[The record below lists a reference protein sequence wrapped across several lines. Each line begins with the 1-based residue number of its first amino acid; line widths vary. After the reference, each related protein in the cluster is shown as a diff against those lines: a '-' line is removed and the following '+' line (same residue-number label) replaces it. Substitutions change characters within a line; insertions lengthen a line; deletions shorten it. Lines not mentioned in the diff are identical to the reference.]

1 MSLAASSALVD
12 WAPAIE
18 VGLVGAAVAVLPVLW
33 VALRLRRQG
42 QVGALAW
49 QRALTLATLFL
60 TIDLVVFGAF
70 TRLTDSGLGCPD
82 WPGCYGSASPV
93 GAHADIAE
101 AQAIAPTGPVTHG
114 KAWIEMI
121 HRYLATG
128 VGALIVLLMALA
140 WWRHLKTK
148 DAATPPA
155 HQAQASPLSPWWPT
169 WTFIWVC
176 AQGAFGA
183 FTVTL
188 KLYPMVVTGHLL
200 GGLIGVVLLTAQARA
215 MALPAAGATDT
226 QALPAVL
233 RRAAWWVLGV
243 WFVQAALGAWV
254 STNGA
259 VLACASF
266 PLCQGQW
273 WPAMDWV
280 QGFTLWRALGHDGQ
294 GGFITLPALT
304 AIHMGHRLGA
314 VVATA
319 AVLWLAARLWPVARR
334 EAWGLLAL
342 LLLQVLSGLSNV
354 VLGWPL
360 LAALGH
366 TLGAALMAGWL
377 TRMAVAAPVVLSV
390 SSGSVQSPCPPPWS
404 PLKRT

>member
-1 MSLAASSALVD
+1 MSLDAAASLVD

-18 VGLVGAAVAVLPVLW
+18 VGLVGAMVAVLPVLW

-93 GAHADIAE
+93 GAHADIAQ
-101 AQAIAPTGPVTHG
+101 AQAVAPTGPVTHG

-121 HRYLATG
+121 HRYLASG
-128 VGALIVLLMALA
+128 VGALIVVLMALA
-140 WWRHLKTK
+140 WWRH
-148 DAATPPA
+148 ARARGPGA
-155 HQAQASPLSPWWPT
+155 GQGGALSPWWPT

-188 KLYPMVVTGHLL
+188 KLYPLVVTGHLL
-200 GGLIGVVLLTAQARA
+200 GGLIGVVLLTAQSRA
-215 MALPAAGATDT
+215 MALPTSPTAT
-226 QALPAVL
+226 ASLPEAL
-233 RRAAWWVLGV
+233 RRAAWAVLAL
-243 WFVQAALGAWV
+243 WFGQAALGAWV

-259 VLACASF
+259 VLACSSF

-273 WPAMDWV
+273 WPAMDWP
-280 QGFTLWRALGHDGQ
+280 QGFTLWRGLGHDGQ

-314 VVATA
+314 VVATV
-319 AVLWLAARLWPVARR
+319 AVLWLAARAWPVARR

-366 TLGAALMAGWL
+366 TLGSALMAGWL
-377 TRMAVAAPVVLSV
+377 THMAVAAPFVLSV
-390 SSGSVQSPCPPPWS
+390 SSAPVQSPCPPPWS

>member
-1 MSLAASSALVD
+1 MSLDAATALVD

-42 QVGALAW
+42 QVGTGAW

-93 GAHADIAE
+93 GAHTDIAQ
-101 AQAIAPTGPVTHG
+101 AQAAAPTGPVTHG

-121 HRYLATG
+121 HRYLASG
-128 VGALIVLLMALA
+128 VGALTVVLMGLA
-140 WWRHLKTK
+140 WWRHVRERGRGLVPGGQG
-148 DAATPPA
+148 AA
-155 HQAQASPLSPWWPT
+155 LSPWWPT

-188 KLYPMVVTGHLL
+188 KLYPLVVTGHLL
-200 GGLIGVVLLTAQARA
+200 GGLIGVVLLTAQCRA
-215 MALPAAGATDT
+215 MAPASTGTAGS
-226 QALPAVL
+226 LPAVL
-233 RRAAWWVLGV
+233 RRSALWVLGV

-259 VLACASF
+259 VLVCSSF

-273 WPAMDWV
+273 WPAMDWP
-280 QGFTLWRALGHDGQ
+280 QGFTLWRGLGHDGQ

-314 VVATA
+314 VVATV
-319 AVLWLAARLWPVARR
+319 AVLWLAARAWPVARR
-334 EAWGLLAL
+334 QAWGLLAL

-390 SSGSVQSPCPPPWS
+390 SSGSVVQPPCPPPWS
-404 PLKRT
+404 PLPRT

>member
-1 MSLAASSALVD
+1 MSLDATAALVD
-12 WAPAIE
+12 WGPAIE
-18 VGLVGAAVAVLPVLW
+18 VGLVGALVAAMPVLW
-33 VALRLRRQG
+33 VALRLRRRGQG
-42 QVGALAW
+42 GLGAW

-93 GAHADIAE
+93 GAHADIAQ
-101 AQAIAPTGPVTHG
+101 AQAVAPTGPVTHG

-121 HRYLATG
+121 HRYLASG
-128 VGALIVLLMALA
+128 VGALIVALTGLA
-140 WWRHLKTK
+140 WWRHARAR
-148 DAATPPA
+148 AAPDPSA
-155 HQAQASPLSPWWPT
+155 RDPVLSPWWPT
-169 WTFIWVC
+169 ATFAWVC

-188 KLYPMVVTGHLL
+188 KLYPLVVTGHLL
-200 GGLIGVVLLTAQARA
+200 GGLLGVVLLTAQSRA
-215 MALPAAGATDT
+215 LAGPLPAANS
-226 QALPAVL
+226 ALPRGL
-233 RRAAWWVLGV
+233 RRAALWVLGI
-243 WFVQAALGAWV
+243 WFAQAALGAWV

-259 VLACASF
+259 VLACSSF

-273 WPAMDWV
+273 WPTMDWA
-280 QGFTLWRALGHDGQ
+280 QGFTLWRALGQDGE
-294 GGFITLPALT
+294 GGFVTLAALT

-314 VVATA
+314 AVACA
-319 AVLWLAARLWPVARR
+319 AVLWLAARAWPLARR

-342 LLLQVLSGLSNV
+342 LMLQVLSGLSNV

-377 TRMAVAAPVVLSV
+377 TRMAVAPSFVLSV

-404 PLKRT
+404 PPLPRT

>member
-1 MSLAASSALVD
+1 MSDLNAASALVD
-12 WAPAIE
+12 WGPAIE

-33 VALRLRRQG
+33 AALRLRRQG
-42 QVGALAW
+42 QVGAAAW

-93 GAHADIAE
+93 GAHADIAQ
-101 AQAIAPTGPVTHG
+101 AQAVAPTGPVTHG

-121 HRYLATG
+121 HRYLASG
-128 VGALIVLLMALA
+128 VGALIVVLMGLA
-140 WWRHLKTK
+140 WWQHLRQRSSAA
-148 DAATPPA
+148 DAAA
-155 HQAQASPLSPWWPT
+155 HPLSPWWPT

-188 KLYPMVVTGHLL
+188 KLYPLVVTGHLL
-200 GGLIGVVLLTAQARA
+200 GGMICVVLLTAQSRVLSPAVGS
-215 MALPAAGATDT
+215 PAA
-226 QALPAVL
+226 QEALAPL
-233 RRAAWWVLGV
+233 RKAACWVLGL
-243 WFVQAALGAWV
+243 WFAQAALGAWV

-259 VLACASF
+259 VLACSSF

-273 WPAMDWV
+273 WPAMDWP
-280 QGFTLWRALGHDGQ
+280 QGFTLWRGLGQDGQ

-314 VVATA
+314 AVATI
-319 AVLWLAARLWPVARR
+319 AVLALAARAWPVARR

-354 VLGWPL
+354 VLDWPL

-377 TRMAVAAPVVLSV
+377 TRMAVPAPIVLSESSASV
-390 SSGSVQSPCPPPWS
+390 SPCPSPCPPPWP

>member
-1 MSLAASSALVD
+1 MSLDAAASLVD

-42 QVGALAW
+42 QVGAGAW

-93 GAHADIAE
+93 GAHADIAQ
-101 AQAIAPTGPVTHG
+101 AQSVAPTGPVTHG

-121 HRYLATG
+121 HRYLASG
-128 VGALIVLLMALA
+128 VGALIVVLMGLA
-140 WWRHLKTK
+140 WWRHVRERGHGRPSS
-148 DAATPPA
+148 DGQAPPA
-155 HQAQASPLSPWWPT
+155 LSPWWPT

-188 KLYPMVVTGHLL
+188 KLYPLVVTGHLL
-200 GGLIGVVLLTAQARA
+200 GGLIGVVLLTAQSRA
-215 MALPAAGATDT
+215 MAAPGAAQSLPAG
-226 QALPAVL
+226 L
-233 RRAAWWVLGV
+233 RRAAVWVLAV
-243 WFVQAALGAWV
+243 WFAQAALGAWV

-259 VLACASF
+259 VLACSSF

-273 WPAMDWV
+273 WPAMDWA
-280 QGFTLWRALGHDGQ
+280 QGFTLWRGLGHDGQ

-319 AVLWLAARLWPVARR
+319 AVLWLAARAWPVARR

-366 TLGAALMAGWL
+366 TLGSALMAGWL
-377 TRMAVAAPVVLSV
+377 TRMAVAAPSVLSV
-390 SSGSVQSPCPPPWS
+390 SSGSVQSPCPPPPWS
-404 PLKRT
+404 PIPRT